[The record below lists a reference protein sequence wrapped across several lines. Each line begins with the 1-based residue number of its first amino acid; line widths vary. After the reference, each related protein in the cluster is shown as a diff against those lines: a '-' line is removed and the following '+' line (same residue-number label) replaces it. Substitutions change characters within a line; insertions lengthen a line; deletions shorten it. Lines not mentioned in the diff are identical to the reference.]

1 MSGQAR
7 ERDCADLQAREV
19 GDDEL
24 EDVGKLEDDAGA
36 ADDLALDQMTSEAI
50 DEAGELT
57 VSQPAIALDHGDA
70 VGVGGDRTV
79 ERGAEGLARPV
90 AASAIPLGDV
100 GGPGDHALEW
110 RGHRALTFFTP
121 GSSVA
126 VVSGGWSGRAPPPGP
141 RGGAPGLP
149 V

>member
-1 MSGQAR
+1 MT
-7 ERDCADLQAREV
+7 
-19 GDDEL
+19 
-24 EDVGKLEDDAGA
+24 GA
-36 ADDLALDQMTSEAI
+36 AM
-50 DEAGELT
+50 DEAGELA
-57 VSQPAIALDHGDA
+57 VSQPAMALDHGDA

-110 RGHRALTFFTP
+110 RRHGAIAYFTLA
-121 GSSVA
+121 SSLRVLSA
-126 VVSGGWSGRAPPPGP
+126 DGP
-141 RGGAPGLP
+141 LRSVRCGACVG

>member
-1 MSGQAR
+1 
-7 ERDCADLQAREV
+7 
-19 GDDEL
+19 
-24 EDVGKLEDDAGA
+24 
-36 ADDLALDQMTSEAI
+36 MTSEAI
-50 DEAGELT
+50 DEAGELA

-110 RGHRALTFFTP
+110 RRHGAIAYFTLASSLLVLSGDGAL
-121 GSSVA
+121 
-126 VVSGGWSGRAPPPGP
+126 RC
-141 RGGAPGLP
+141 GLP
-149 V
+149 GARAGALVFRLRSNRHSARRRGRRRRQRKR